1 MVSRF
6 FSTQDNENMDLKSSS
21 LVQLE
26 VGLVDIFFILFG
38 LALLVSL
45 CAYSKTFQGPPH
57 DIQVERDKLNKYGH
71 IMYDRDRKRKRT

>member
-26 VGLVDIFFILFG
+26 VGLVDIFVNLWQFKWQTGHRELATGLFQTKMEFILFG
-38 LALLVSL
+38 LALYLMTS
-45 CAYSKTFQGPPH
+45 SKQRRFEH
-57 DIQVERDKLNKYGH
+57 F
-71 IMYDRDRKRKRT
+71 